1 MYTEGPWMMK
11 CPQMADARKNKEKY
25 DKRDKHPQ
33 PGRAG
38 YYLLY
43 AAGGE
48 YGPHDSPSKD
58 LTTAILR
65 ASRQPF

>member
-1 MYTEGPWMMK
+1 MYMEGPWMMK

-38 YYLLY
+38 YY
-43 AAGGE
+43 
-48 YGPHDSPSKD
+48 
-58 LTTAILR
+58 
-65 ASRQPF
+65 